1 MELKNTKLLLC
12 GDLQHSFGKAA
23 LSFAVTCSFQRLYW
37 KYFPT
42 DLKKLVHFRCCL
54 FNTLMEYLQINLS
67 LYIQPARRGSIII
80 IQIANDSICLSLWL
94 NDCKERI
101 FPLIS
106 NLSSLSSLS
115 SFNSAKLDSP
125 PPSLPP
131 LFVARDRC
139 SRGLHTH
146 VDGCSKVLLHINY
159 PCVPFLVNGPWIQRY
174 EWVEQRGNKVPLLVN
189 IQSSKPNCWLCAI
202 FELPTAGFRIKGS

>member
-1 MELKNTKLLLC
+1 MEALTRTSRGWNWKTQSSSFVEIYSIHLGGGTFIC
-12 GDLQHSFGKAA
+12 SDLQ
-23 LSFAVTCSFQRLYW
+23 LSKTVLKILSHWFEEVGAFSLLFVQYLY
-37 KYFPT
+37 
-42 DLKKLVHFRCCL
+42 L
-54 FNTLMEYLQINLS
+54 EINLS
-67 LYIQPARRGSIII
+67 LYIQPARIGSIII

-115 SFNSAKLDSP
+115 SFNSAELDSP
-125 PPSLPP
+125 LPSLPP

-159 PCVPFLVNGPWIQRY
+159 PCVPYLVNGPRIQRY
-174 EWVEQRGNKVPLLVN
+174 E
-189 IQSSKPNCWLCAI
+189 
-202 FELPTAGFRIKGS
+202 

>member
-12 GDLQHSFGKAA
+12 GDLQHSFGRRHFHLQWPVAFKDCTENTFP
-23 LSFAVTCSFQRLYW
+23 LIWRSWCIFAVVCSI
-37 KYFPT
+37 
-42 DLKKLVHFRCCL
+42 LVPGNNSFFVHSACR
-54 FNTLMEYLQINLS
+54 I
-67 LYIQPARRGSIII
+67 GSIII

-115 SFNSAKLDSP
+115 SFNSAELDSP
-125 PPSLPP
+125 LPSLPP

-159 PCVPFLVNGPWIQRY
+159 PCVPYLVNGPRIQRY
-174 EWVEQRGNKVPLLVN
+174 E
-189 IQSSKPNCWLCAI
+189 
-202 FELPTAGFRIKGS
+202 